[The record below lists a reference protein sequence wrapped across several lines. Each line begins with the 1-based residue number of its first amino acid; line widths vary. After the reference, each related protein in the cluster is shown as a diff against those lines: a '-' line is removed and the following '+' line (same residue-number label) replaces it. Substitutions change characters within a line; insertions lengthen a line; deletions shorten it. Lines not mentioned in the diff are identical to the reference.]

1 MGCKYIVNVFSKNIY
16 IYIVDV
22 WAWEKWFYETNIVTL
37 TNCENDGKKFVPLIL
52 LFTGLIIG
60 IKILANEQNT
70 LGEEGELAMLD

>member
-1 MGCKYIVNVFSKNIY
+1 M
-16 IYIVDV
+16 
-22 WAWEKWFYETNIVTL
+22 TL

-60 IKILANEQNT
+60 IKILSNEQNT